1 MGIRAHP
8 IGAPHVFRLQ
18 QILATGLGT
27 GRSPG
32 LARHHVLRQSGNL
45 TRGFIARPGHPA
57 GLAARPLGSPRRRD
71 ADAERHGDA
80 PGSDADAGRHA
91 YTWRHADTTGSDAH
105 TARDADSGWNAH
117 AVAHADAGRD
127 AHAVADA
134 DAGPDA
140 GSDFT
145 RGGDHPR
152 EPLVR

>member
-8 IGAPHVFRLQ
+8 IGASHVFRLQ

-32 LARHHVLRQSGNL
+32 LARDHVLRQSGDG
-45 TRGFIARPGHPA
+45 TRGFFAHSGHPA
-57 GLAARPLGSPRRRD
+57 SLAARPLRSPRRCD
-71 ADAERHGDA
+71 ADAGGHLDA
-80 PGSDADAGRHA
+80 AGSDADAR
-91 YTWRHADTTGSDAH
+91 RHADAARRHADA
-105 TARDADSGWNAH
+105 ARDADAGWDAH
-117 AVAHADAGRD
+117 AVAHADAGWD
-127 AHAVADA
+127 AHAVADADRDA